1 MKTFKEFCEGYKE
14 PDTERL
20 DRQSASLHKQ
30 GKAALAAGNLSKAVK
45 ITAQLGAI
53 SGVASGVRPAD

>member
-14 PDTERL
+14 PDAQKL
-20 DRQSASLHKQ
+20 DRQSARLYRQ
-30 GKAALAAGNLSKAVK
+30 GKAALEAGNLSKAVD
-45 ITAQLGAI
+45 ITRKMGAI

>member
-14 PDTERL
+14 PNTERM
-20 DRQSASLHKQ
+20 DRQSARLHKQ
-30 GKAALAAGNLSKAVK
+30 GKAALEAGNLSKAVD
-45 ITAQLGAI
+45 ITRKMGAM